1 MFHTVAY
8 DGADNILGTAPV
20 DRAESGYVRDM
31 TAVTFDV
38 PDLVA
43 EVAGDS
49 AGYCALQAALTEAA
63 IAHIRE
69 NYPDQLADVASRI
82 VADTD
87 RDIIA
92 AHHAAHAA

>member
-1 MFHTVAY
+1 MSRRA
-8 DGADNILGTAPV
+8 DDIADNILGTATV
-20 DRAESGYVRDM
+20 KRAESGYVRHM

-49 AGYCALQAALTEAA
+49 AGYSALQAALTEAA

-69 NYPDQLADVASRI
+69 NHPDQLADLASRI
-82 VADTD
+82 VADMD

-92 AHHAAHAA
+92 AQHAAHAA